1 MGIENTLERIAAS
14 LEKLA
19 DLGERTREHQTR
31 LLACAEFHAH
41 KAGMEVK
48 PEKTVAAVMEAAE
61 VTAEP
66 EAPAAP
72 AAPEFTYDELK
83 AKLIERG
90 VEIPKGTKMTTLLK
104 LWEKHKDAP
113 VAPAEPETDEAPA
126 EPETDEAPAADA
138 DPFGDAPVDPLE
150 EAPLFAGIPRDL
162 DPVKAREVIQKY
174 YDRSPADCTALK
186 KALSFVGA
194 AAFGEIPA
202 GKHGVVLARYLELKK
217 INPKDV
223 EL

>member
-41 KAGMEVK
+41 KAGMEAKDVN

-61 VTAEP
+61 VTVEP
-66 EAPAAP
+66 EAP

-90 VEIPKGTKMTTLLK
+90 VEVLKGTKMTTLLK
-104 LWEKHKDAP
+104 RWEEHKDDP
-113 VAPAEPETDEAPA
+113 VAPVVVEAEAVET
-126 EPETDEAPAADA
+126 PAADV

-150 EAPLFAGIPRDL
+150 EAPAAEAATIPTNL
-162 DPVKAREVIQKY
+162 DPAKAKEIIQKH

-186 KALSFVGA
+186 EALSFVGA
-194 AAFGEIPA
+194 ATFGEIPA
-202 GKHGVVLARYLELKK
+202 DQHGVVLARYLELKG
-217 INPKDV
+217 INPAEI

>member
-41 KAGMEVK
+41 KAGMEAKDVN
-48 PEKTVAAVMEAAE
+48 PEKTVADVMAAAE
-61 VTAEP
+61 VTVEP
-66 EAPAAP
+66 EAP

-83 AKLIERG
+83 AKLIEHG

-113 VAPAEPETDEAPA
+113 VSAEQEPPADSWNPGDTPEAPA
-126 EPETDEAPAADA
+126 EVV
-138 DPFGDAPVDPLE
+138 DPFDDAPVDPLE
-150 EAPLFAGIPRDL
+150 EAPAFTGIPHDL
-162 DPVKAREVIQKY
+162 DPAKAKEIIQKH

-186 KALSFVGA
+186 EALSLVGA
-194 AAFGEIPA
+194 ATFGEIPA
-202 GKHGVVLARYLELKK
+202 DQHGVVLARYLELKG

>member
-1 MGIENTLERIAAS
+1 MGIENTLERIATS

-31 LLACAEFHAH
+31 LLACAEFHAR
-41 KAGMEVK
+41 KAGMEAKDVNV
-48 PEKTVAAVMEAAE
+48 EKTVSAVMEAAE
-61 VTAEP
+61 VTVEP

-72 AAPEFTYDELK
+72 EPITYDELK

-113 VAPAEPETDEAPA
+113 VFKEQELPA
-126 EPETDEAPAADA
+126 EPETDEAPAADV

-150 EAPLFAGIPRDL
+150 EAPAFTGIPCDL
-162 DPVKAREVIQKY
+162 DPAKAKEIIQKH
-174 YDRSPADCTALK
+174 YDRSPADRAALK
-186 KALSFVGA
+186 EALSFVGA
-194 AAFGEIPA
+194 VTFGEIPA
-202 GKHGVVLARYLELKK
+202 DKHGVVLARYLELKN
-217 INPKDV
+217 INPTEI

>member
-31 LLACAEFHAH
+31 LLACAEFHAR
-41 KAGMEVK
+41 KAGMEAKDVN

-61 VTAEP
+61 VTVEV
-66 EAPAAP
+66 EAP

-104 LWEKHKDAP
+104 LWEKHKEAP
-113 VAPAEPETDEAPA
+113 ITPTPEVVKAEVIKEAPA
-126 EPETDEAPAADA
+126 DV

-150 EAPLFAGIPRDL
+150 EAPAFTGIPCDL
-162 DPVKAREVIQKY
+162 DPAKAKEIIQKHY
-174 YDRSPADCTALK
+174 GRSPADCAALK
-186 KALSFVGA
+186 EALSFVGA
-194 AAFGEIPA
+194 ATFGEIPA
-202 GKHGVVLARYLELKK
+202 DQHGVVLARYLELKG
-217 INPKDV
+217 INPKDI
-223 EL
+223 EP